1 MRIQKVVFPLVALTA
16 IGLAGVA
23 ATGCHAEATAKVGG
37 TEPPP
42 PPPPPP
48 PASSTAVAPPP
59 PPPPPPAPKKVI
71 ALKGV
76 QMKSPTQIDIKDDVE
91 FQSGSAKIALNDKS
105 KKVLALVATILK
117 DNPELTKLRIEGHTD
132 NAGEKQ
138 GFDNKKLSKERAQA
152 VADYLAKNGVDA
164 GRMNVVGWGSEHPL
178 QPNDTPGHM
187 AENRRTEFHVETFNG
202 QAVDT
207 GDAASAPSAGAPAAS
222 ASAATSAAPAS
233 SAAAAKKK

>member
-1 MRIQKVVFPLVALTA
+1 MRIHKVVFPLVALTA
-16 IGLAGVA
+16 LGLAGVA

-48 PASSTAVAPPP
+48 PASSTAEAPPP
-59 PPPPPPAPKKVI
+59 PPPPPPKKVI

-117 DNPELTKLRIEGHTD
+117 DNPE
-132 NAGEKQ
+132 
-138 GFDNKKLSKERAQA
+138 RAQS
-152 VADYLAKNGVDA
+152 VADFLTKNGVDA
-164 GRMNVVGWGSEHPL
+164 GRLNVVGWGSEHPL
-178 QPNDTPGHM
+178 QPNDTPAHM

-202 QAVDT
+202 QAVES
-207 GDAASAPSAGAPAAS
+207 DAASAPSAGAPAAS
-222 ASAATSAAPAS
+222 ASASAAASAAPAS

>member
-1 MRIQKVVFPLVALTA
+1 MRIHKVVFPLVALTA
-16 IGLAGVA
+16 LGLAGVA

-48 PASSTAVAPPP
+48 PPASSTAEAPPP
-59 PPPPPPAPKKVI
+59 PPPPPPKKVI

-91 FQSGSAKIALNDKS
+91 FQSGSAKIVLNDKS
-105 KKVLALVATILK
+105 KKVLGLVATILK

-152 VADYLAKNGVDA
+152 VADYLTKNGVDT
-164 GRMNVVGWGSEHPL
+164 GRLDVVGWGSEHPL
-178 QPNDTPGHM
+178 QPNDTPAHM

-202 QAVDT
+202 QTVET
-207 GDAASAPSAGAPAAS
+207 DAASAPSAGAPAAS
-222 ASAATSAAPAS
+222 ASAAASAAPAS